1 MIFSFEQRRT
11 AMRRGILVWTLL
23 ASVGPRA
30 AAETPTETPTRPQL
44 TDAQQEKF
52 LLAAPIVR
60 TKGAPGGAT
69 GTTRATLRLDG
80 FEHDAHIQTIDDV
93 KPVVNLRSGLE
104 FDFRDSYKG
113 NVAAYR
119 LDRLVGLGMVPVTV
133 VRDYERKEA
142 AFTWWL
148 DDVVMTEGQRRA
160 KGAKSP
166 DTESWN
172 RQIYI
177 VRVFDQLIYNFDRNL
192 GNLLI
197 DSAWRIWMIDHTR
210 AFKVLEKINKPT
222 DLGTRC
228 ERNLFA
234 AMKRLDRTI
243 LATTMKGVMSSGQID
258 GLLIR
263 RDLIVKHYEDA
274 LAQHGEARVL
284 YDHPSR
290 VTDAGAPR

>member
-1 MIFSFEQRRT
+1 
-11 AMRRGILVWTLL
+11 MRSGVLVFAFLAL
-23 ASVGPRA
+23 IAARAGAQASVA
-30 AAETPTETPTRPQL
+30 APARPTL
-44 TDAQQEKF
+44 TDSEQERF
-52 LLAAPIVR
+52 LLEAKVVR

-69 GTTRATLRLDG
+69 LSTRATLRLDG
-80 FEHDAHIQTIDDV
+80 FEHDAHIQTIDEA

-142 AFTWWL
+142 AYTWWV
-148 DDVVMTEGQRRA
+148 DDVLMTEGERRA
-160 KGAKSP
+160 KEAKSH
-166 DTESWN
+166 DTEAWN

-177 VRVFDQLIYNFDRNL
+177 VRMFDQLIYNFDRNL
-192 GNLLI
+192 GNILI
-197 DSAWRIWMIDHTR
+197 DSGWRIWMIDHTR
-210 AFKVLEKINKPT
+210 AFKVLEKINKPR

-234 AMKRLDRTI
+234 ALKRLDRHT
-243 LATTMKGVMSSGQID
+243 LRATMKGVMTTGQID
-258 GLLIR
+258 GLLTR

-274 LAQHGEARVL
+274 LAQHGEALVL

-290 VTDAGAPR
+290 LTDAVAPR